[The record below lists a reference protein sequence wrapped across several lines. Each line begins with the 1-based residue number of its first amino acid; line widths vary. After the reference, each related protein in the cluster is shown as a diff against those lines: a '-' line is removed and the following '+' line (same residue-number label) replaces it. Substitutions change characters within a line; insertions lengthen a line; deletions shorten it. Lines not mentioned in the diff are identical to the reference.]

1 MDRRPLFVALL
12 ALSLAGGGCS
22 SDDDDAAAKPVEGPT
37 IEVVLNDEGCHPRAI
52 ATFPG
57 PTNFH
62 LTNKGSSAVTTFEI
76 AEGEKVLAKV
86 TKVAPGAERNMAV
99 TLKAGNYVT
108 RCPGGSSFDAG
119 TLKVTG
125 G

>member
-1 MDRRPLFVALL
+1 MDRRLPLAALL
-12 ALSLAGGGCS
+12 ALSVAGAGCS
-22 SDDDDAAAKPVEGPT
+22 SDDKATSKPVEGPT

-57 PTNFH
+57 PTNFRV
-62 LTNKGSSAVTTFEI
+62 TNKGGSAVTTFEI
-76 AEGEKVLAKV
+76 AEGEKTLAQVKKV
-86 TKVAPGAERNMAV
+86 GPGAERNVAV

>member
-1 MDRRPLFVALL
+1 MDRRRLLVALL
-12 ALSLAGGGCS
+12 ALSLAGAGCS
-22 SDDDDAAAKPVEGPT
+22 SDDDAAAKPVDGPT
-37 IEVVLNDEGCHPRAI
+37 IEVILNDEGCHPRAI

-62 LTNKGSSAVTTFEI
+62 VTNKGGSAVTTFEI
-76 AEGEKVLAKV
+76 AEGGKTLARV
-86 TKVAPGAERNMAV
+86 TKVAPGADRNVAV
-99 TLKAGNYVT
+99 TLRAGNYAT